1 MRKPLIGAGFALSL
15 IEKNEERGQSM
26 VNELQHITARVVK
39 AEASENSPKVT
50 AKGGLVL
57 AQKVAQKI
65 HLWKDAKSLLPT
77 RKDPTQGF
85 PTDVAA
91 CAVVHGLLSG
101 GRGFQ
106 ATEAL
111 REDKP
116 LLKMLGMSAAPSAET
131 VEEVVKS
138 VTERQNDARHINA
151 LVRSQTRKTIKELKK
166 KELCN
171 CHGFMP
177 VWGDGTL
184 LEVTGK
190 NFDSTKVINGASGQL
205 CGGVFVGPLAGGLRF
220 ALEGEGEKSVVVE
233 ELEKV
238 FQEVIKPVGR
248 EKDALVLL
256 DSLYGNEPV
265 LDIIERFPRA
275 HYIVGVSGLTSAAR
289 TMADLPEACWEDT
302 GPVESL
308 SWETSGVA
316 TAYLQCEGWE
326 KKRTMV
332 CRRFRRKGEMIWE
345 YRAVATGLDENEK
358 RVSKL
363 MQELKISYPQA
374 IWRLYAFKQGMENYW
389 KELLTDMGLHHPPC
403 AKAAVNEFFYGLGA
417 VAWNLSVA
425 LRRLSFTGHHK
436 AMRLWRLRRDIFDL
450 SAIAVH
456 HARTVV
462 MRFVDSRHSQVDQL
476 LSAMGRL

>member
-1 MRKPLIGAGFALSL
+1 
-15 IEKNEERGQSM
+15 M
-26 VNELQHITARVVK
+26 VNELQHIKARVVK
-39 AEASENSPKVT
+39 AEADRDSARVT

-57 AQKVAQKI
+57 AQKVAQRI
-65 HLWKDAKSLLPT
+65 HLWKDAKRLLPT

-85 PTDVAA
+85 PTEMVA

-111 REDKP
+111 REDEP

-138 VTERQNDARHINA
+138 VAQRQDGTRHINA
-151 LVRSQTRKTIKELKK
+151 LVSSQARKTIKELKK

-190 NFDSTKVINGASGQL
+190 NFDSKKVIDGKVGQL

-220 ALEGEGEKSVVVE
+220 ALEGEGESSVVVE
-233 ELEKV
+233 ELERV

-256 DSLYGNEPV
+256 DSLYGYEPV
-265 LDIIERFPRA
+265 LDRVERFRRA

-308 SWETSGVA
+308 SWEASGVA

-332 CRRFRRKGEMIWE
+332 CRRFRRKGEMLWE
-345 YRAVATGLDENEK
+345 YRAVATDLDENEP
-358 RVSKL
+358 RVAAMMREPGL
-363 MQELKISYPQA
+363 SYAQA

-389 KELLTDMGLHHPPC
+389 KELLSDMGLHHPPC

-425 LRRLSFTGHHK
+425 LRRLAFTGRQRS
-436 AMRLWRLRRDIFDL
+436 MRLWRLRRDIFDL
-450 SAIAVH
+450 AAIALH
-456 HARTVV
+456 HARTIV